1 MIGNRVRVVDSGN
14 EIQSMRRIEVLTYTS
29 GQNFAGLQIGEFTL
43 SHGRISPEFVA
54 LPGRGGDPI
63 CGLSRSWWYGAERDG
78 QIRLVRLRKPGQ
90 TRGRVLLPVREAIA
104 VVQRIGEASKKVA

>member
-1 MIGNRVRVVDSGN
+1 MLDSGKV
-14 EIQSMRRIEVLTYTS
+14 IQPVRRIEVLTYTS
-29 GQNFAGLQIGEFTL
+29 GQNVDALPNCLFTL
-43 SHGRISPEFVA
+43 THGRIFPEFVA

-63 CGLSRSWWYGAERDG
+63 CGLSRSWWYGAERAG

-104 VVQRIGEASKKVA
+104 VVQRIGDAAKNVA

>member
-1 MIGNRVRVVDSGN
+1 MVGDHVRVTDS
-14 EIQSMRRIEVLTYTS
+14 EKVIQPVRRNEVLTYTS
-29 GQNFAGLQIGEFTL
+29 GQNFAGLQFGQSTL
-43 SHGRISPEFVA
+43 ANGKISPEFVA

-104 VVQRIGEASKKVA
+104 VVQRIGDAAKKAA

>member
-1 MIGNRVRVVDSGN
+1 MIDSGN
-14 EIQSMRRIEVLTYTS
+14 VTQPKRHIEILTYTS
-29 GQNFAGLQIGEFTL
+29 GQNFAGLQIGPITL
-43 SHGRISPEFVA
+43 SHEKIAPEFVA

-63 CGLSRSWWYGAERDG
+63 CGLSRSWWYGAERAG

-104 VVQRIGEASKKVA
+104 VVQRIGNAARKVA

>member
-1 MIGNRVRVVDSGN
+1 MIDSGTV
-14 EIQSMRRIEVLTYTS
+14 IQPERHIEVLTFTS
-29 GQNFAGLQIGEFTL
+29 GQNFAGLQIGPFTL
-43 SHGRISPEFVA
+43 SHGKISPEFVA

-63 CGLSRSWWYGAERDG
+63 CGLSRSWWYGAERAG

-104 VVQRIGEASKKVA
+104 VVQRIGDAAKKVA

>member
-1 MIGNRVRVVDSGN
+1 MIDSGKV
-14 EIQSMRRIEVLTYTS
+14 IQPKRRIEILTFTS
-29 GQNFAGLQIGEFTL
+29 GQNFAGLQINPFTL
-43 SHGRISPEFVA
+43 SHGKISPEFVA

-63 CGLSRSWWYGAERDG
+63 CGLSRSWWYGAERAG

-104 VVQRIGEASKKVA
+104 VVQRIGDAAKKVA